1 MSASSIMEPTVVSR
15 LQQLLGR
22 EATVADPA
30 KLQEVAIDG
39 CAPQA
44 IALPS
49 SAEEIAAT
57 LRVAGEQDWVVVPVG
72 GGTRLHVGRAPER
85 VDLAL
90 SLEKLNRILTYDPGD
105 LTISV
110 EAGMRIHS
118 VQAECR
124 QNRQLLPLDTSAGA
138 TIGGAL
144 ASAENG
150 PWRAGFGASRDFCI
164 GVEFITGDGF
174 CGRGGGRVVKNVAGY
189 DLMKLMIGSFG
200 SLGVIVSA
208 NFKLFPLPAQTLT
221 CLCEFDSLA
230 TLIEF
235 RDWLLRSPLSPMAAE
250 VVNPPAVEYFSDAA
264 PRDPDEWAPP
274 TAVAENAPA
283 WQLALQFAGSDR
295 VLARCRQE
303 LGEAEHRTLRGEEE
317 AAFWRGLRNFEQ
329 RVMSRHRN
337 ALIFQVQVPISET
350 SSAIEAASA
359 AATDY
364 NFLAAVIGRVTTG
377 TFVVAFLTLAIDPP
391 AVTQFASAASA
402 FRSRLSKA
410 ASAVVLRC
418 PVEAK
423 RHFDVWGS
431 TPIDLELMRKIKRA
445 MDAKNVLNRGRF
457 MVE

>member
-30 KLQEVAIDG
+30 KLQEAAIDG

-44 IALPS
+44 IALPG
-49 SAEEIAAT
+49 SAEEIAAI
-57 LRVAGEQDWVVVPVG
+57 LRIAGEQDWVVVPVG
-72 GGTRLHVGRAPER
+72 GGTRLQVGRAPER
-85 VDLAL
+85 VDLVL

-105 LTISV
+105 LTISM
-110 EAGMRIHS
+110 EAGARVDF
-118 VQAECR
+118 VQAECAR
-124 QNRQLLPLDTSAGA
+124 NRQLLPLDAAAGA

-144 ASAENG
+144 SSAESG
-150 PWRAGFGASRDFCI
+150 PWRAGFGATRDFCI
-164 GVEFITGDGF
+164 GIEFITGDGLS
-174 CGRGGGRVVKNVAGY
+174 GRGGGRVVKNVAGY

-208 NFKLFPLPAQTLT
+208 NFKLFPLPAQTMT
-221 CLCEFDSLA
+221 CLCEFDSLTA
-230 TLIEF
+230 LIEF

-250 VVNPPAVEYFSDAA
+250 VVNPPAVEYFSDTP
-264 PRDPDEWAPP
+264 PRDPDEWAPEA
-274 TAVAENAPA
+274 AVAESAPP
-283 WQLALQFAGSDR
+283 WQLALQFAGTDR
-295 VLARCRQE
+295 VLARCRRE
-303 LGEAEHRTLRGEEE
+303 LGEAEHQTLRGEEE
-317 AAFWRGLRNFEQ
+317 ARFWRGVHGFEQ
-329 RVMSRHRN
+329 RVITRHRN
-337 ALIFQVQVPISET
+337 ALVFQVQVPISET
-350 SSAIEAASA
+350 RNAIEAASA

-364 NFLAAVIGRVTTG
+364 NFLAAVIGRATTG
-377 TFVVAFLTLAIDPP
+377 SLVIAFLTLAIDPP

-431 TPIDLELMRKIKRA
+431 IPTDLELMRKIKRA
-445 MDAKNVLNRGRF
+445 MDPKNVLNRGRF